1 MKTRIHIHIFVLA
14 FLTMLIGACTSN
26 DEQQANDGKKG
37 TVIQSFSSD
46 TLLSIK
52 YAKELAQINEANS
65 LQAQDSLFKS
75 YLISH
80 EHEYAPEQLLKTI
93 HIYEQQFAALKT
105 STGFAFEE
113 KAVLYMR
120 TTRLDSAT
128 SAIDK
133 AIAAYQSNNQKIE
146 LARCYNVK
154 AGIVGFKGYLDESF
168 KCQLKALDIYK
179 ELADSNGVY
188 ETIRELGNTCFSQ
201 NLFDRSIVLY
211 KRSLNYYTAQ
221 NDSFMIADLNNLL
234 GNAYHQLDKD
244 ADSEASV
251 LRALTIR
258 EKIHDDFGMAESF
271 GSLALISMRK
281 SDWRNA
287 RVLLEKAIAIFEQIE
302 DYRSINSMIYNLG
315 VCDMELSD
323 YKGAEAAFDRIIN
336 YSKENNIRDE
346 SLIRTLRRQAF
357 LLKKQGRLEE
367 AFKAQEH
374 LLDLKDTLF
383 SEERARSFEEM
394 NVKYETQIKEEKLNS
409 IQKENSQISEKRL
422 YLMVGLILVLLLSA
436 ALVFVMAKRNH
447 QARLLFEAENKL
459 HQQQLDETQR
469 ELAFNR
475 KQLEDFTLH
484 LLEKNKVINELETRQ
499 AEPIQL
505 PEIEKTE
512 EREEEDFA
520 SLMQLKILTDE
531 DWTKFKLYFDKAF
544 PGMIFR
550 LRHEFPA
557 LTGSEQRLFLLIKL
571 KNDSR
576 EMSDLLGISMESV
589 RKNKYR
595 LKKKLQLEEDQSLE
609 EFIQHYK

>member
-1 MKTRIHIHIFVLA
+1 
-14 FLTMLIGACTSN
+14 
-26 DEQQANDGKKG
+26 
-37 TVIQSFSSD
+37 
-46 TLLSIK
+46 
-52 YAKELAQINEANS
+52 
-65 LQAQDSLFKS
+65 
-75 YLISH
+75 
-80 EHEYAPEQLLKTI
+80 
-93 HIYEQQFAALKT
+93 
-105 STGFAFEE
+105 
-113 KAVLYMR
+113 
-120 TTRLDSAT
+120 
-128 SAIDK
+128 
-133 AIAAYQSNNQKIE
+133 
-146 LARCYNVK
+146 
-154 AGIVGFKGYLDESF
+154 
-168 KCQLKALDIYK
+168 
-179 ELADSNGVY
+179 
-188 ETIRELGNTCFSQ
+188 
-201 NLFDRSIVLY
+201 
-211 KRSLNYYTAQ
+211 
-221 NDSFMIADLNNLL
+221 LL

-251 LRALTIR
+251 LKALTIR